1 MDNRIYSLA
10 VYPNGGMPL
19 EQTATRLWKRM
30 GREERLAAARHFF
43 EEPPPELLGSAL
55 AALVK
60 ARHVR
65 PQVARAMAPDEQAK
79 ALAAVSDPGE
89 SLASG
94 LVVALHLAER
104 REILKTFLDAAGL
117 PHEDGLLKEDDDG
130 APLTEQQ
137 ARAGVAAL
145 RSAFPREQ
153 VDLYLNALWL
163 QDSERWAVLENSGD
177 WA

>member
-1 MDNRIYSLA
+1 M
-10 VYPNGGMPL
+10 

-30 GREERLAAARHFF
+30 GRDEKLAAARHFF
-43 EEPPPELLGSAL
+43 EQPPPELLGSAL

-65 PQVARAMAPDEQAK
+65 PQVARAMAAEEQAR
-79 ALAAVSDPGE
+79 ALSGVSDPGE

-130 APLTEQQ
+130 APLAEER
-137 ARAGVAAL
+137 AREAVAAL
-145 RSAFPREQ
+145 RRAFPREQ

-163 QDSERWAVLENSGD
+163 QDPSRWAVLEGSGD
-177 WA
+177 WP

>member
-1 MDNRIYSLA
+1 
-10 VYPNGGMPL
+10 
-19 EQTATRLWKRM
+19 M
-30 GREERLAAARHFF
+30 GRDERLAAARHFF
-43 EEPPPELLGSAL
+43 EQPSPELLGSAI

-60 ARHVR
+60 ARHLR
-65 PQVARAMAPDEQAK
+65 PQVARALPAEEQAR

-94 LVVALHLAER
+94 LVVALHLSQR

-130 APLTEQQ
+130 APLGEPQ
-137 ARAGVAAL
+137 ARAGVSAL
-145 RSAFPREQ
+145 RRAFPREQ

-163 QDSERWAVLENSGD
+163 QDQERWSVLEGSAD
-177 WA
+177 WT